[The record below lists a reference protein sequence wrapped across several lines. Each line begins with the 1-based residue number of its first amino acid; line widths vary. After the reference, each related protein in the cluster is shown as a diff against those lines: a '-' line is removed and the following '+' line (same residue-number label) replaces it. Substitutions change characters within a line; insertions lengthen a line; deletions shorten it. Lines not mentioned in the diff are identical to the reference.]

1 METRQRKKRLIT
13 DSGMVSDPSSELQP
27 SVRQPSTT
35 PFPLDSRNANGC
47 PDNDMSRGKYY
58 LT

>member
-1 METRQRKKRLIT
+1 METRQRKRRLIT

-27 SVRQPSTT
+27 SVRQPSIKSFI
-35 PFPLDSRNANGC
+35 PDSQNVNGS
-47 PDNDMSRGKYY
+47 PYNDMARGKYY